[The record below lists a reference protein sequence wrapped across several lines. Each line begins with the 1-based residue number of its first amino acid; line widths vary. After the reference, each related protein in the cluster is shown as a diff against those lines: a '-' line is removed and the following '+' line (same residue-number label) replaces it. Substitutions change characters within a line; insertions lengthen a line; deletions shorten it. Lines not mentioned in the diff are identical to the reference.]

1 MDLAV
6 TSVTLATA
14 TAAPGQAVTVNYTV
28 QNLAQV
34 ATTPGTWTDSVY
46 LGAHAIFDS
55 SAVLLGRTIHE
66 GTLAGGGSYGGTFT
80 APLPVL
86 VPGSYHVF
94 VVTDS
99 RDQVPDTNRANNVAS
114 AAATLGASIH
124 VLTPGSPITG
134 TLAPGQ
140 SLYYQINVPAGPA
153 EQITG
158 DFAAAG
164 AGAVYAAFQS
174 IPTPGTAALVAD
186 LGTQSTENLLIPGS
200 QAGTYYL
207 LVAGCAGLGERAA
220 VHVVGAVAGPGGH
233 DVRPDPWRQR
243 RHGHPDAARLGFH
256 APDGGEPG
264 IRRNR
269 DAA

>member
-1 MDLAV
+1 M
-6 TSVTLATA
+6 
-14 TAAPGQAVTVNYTV
+14 
-28 QNLAQV
+28 
-34 ATTPGTWTDSVY
+34 
-46 LGAHAIFDS
+46 
-55 SAVLLGRTIHE
+55 LLGRTIHE

-114 AAATLGASIH
+114 AAATLSASIH

-207 LVAGCAGLGERAA
+207 LVQVSPGSGSGQPFTLSAQSLGLAVTTFGPTHGANAGTVTLTLQGSDFTPQTVVSLAFGGTGTPLRRADRGRSGRQHA
-220 VHVVGAVAGPGGH
+220 LRHV
-233 DVRPDPWRQR
+233 
-243 RHGHPDAARLGFH
+243 
-256 APDGGEPG
+256 
-264 IRRNR
+264 
-269 DAA
+269 